1 MNTKSL
7 NTLLRGISAALLLTA
22 SLVSAGE
29 VNGTWTWSAPGRDG
43 GAERVTKLTLKAEG
57 AKLTGK
63 IVAPGRNGAGAETAI
78 SDGKV
83 DGDNI
88 SFAVVRQNNGNSNTN
103 HFSGKISG
111 DKITG
116 KIEGTRNGEK
126 NSRNWEAKR
135 RSEDK

>member
-1 MNTKSL
+1 MKMKSVT
-7 NTLLRGISAALLLTA
+7 TLLRGISATFLLTA
-22 SLVSAGE
+22 SLASAGE
-29 VNGTWTWSAPGRDG
+29 VNGTWTWSAPSRAG
-43 GAERVTKLTLKAEG
+43 GEERVTKLTLKADG

-63 IVAPGRNGAGAETAI
+63 LVAPGRNGAGAETTI

-88 SFAVVRQNNGNSNTN
+88 SFVVVRQNNGNSNTN

-126 NSRNWEAKR
+126 NARDWEAKR
-135 RSEDK
+135 ANEAK